1 MNMQMEMFA
10 LSCKGNEGNRV
21 ILKNVSTAQHKSLQ
35 VDPLGKICME
45 GFCRLRYMYSNL
57 MLMIS

>member
-10 LSCKGNEGNRV
+10 LSCKGNEGNCV
-21 ILKNVSTAQHKSLQ
+21 ILKNVSTAQNKSLQ
-35 VDPLGKICME
+35 ADPLGKICME
-45 GFCRLRYMYSNL
+45 GFCCLRYSNL